1 LRQYPWPVRLTAF
14 WDRMGAQFGELYA
27 QSVAKDFVFAKL
39 GDRTIERALAEGV
52 DTKLVW
58 RAVCDTFDVPETLR

>member
-1 LRQYPWPVRLTAF
+1 VRLTAF

-52 DTKLVW
+52 ETKLVW